1 MKNPYDIL
9 GISSSASI
17 DEIKSAYKKLSA
29 QIHTNFSPQEA
40 ESKMIEINEAYD
52 LIVLSRF
59 ENDSVNTDKSTT
71 NNNISSDFNLIKEK
85 INNKKFDDAEIQL
98 DNISSSK
105 RTAEW
110 YYLKG
115 VINHNRGW
123 FEEAKENFTIACQ
136 MDPANAEYQNAFN
149 AISASSS
156 SNGGFRSS
164 KRQSHSETSGTS
176 CCTLCNAL
184 ICADCCCDC
193 FCDDFIRCC

>member
-29 QIHTNFSPQEA
+29 QIHTDFSPPEA

-98 DNISSSK
+98 DK
-105 RTAEW
+105 FH
-110 YYLKG
+110 K
-115 VINHNRGW
+115 
-123 FEEAKENFTIACQ
+123 
-136 MDPANAEYQNAFN
+136 
-149 AISASSS
+149 
-156 SNGGFRSS
+156 
-164 KRQSHSETSGTS
+164 
-176 CCTLCNAL
+176 
-184 ICADCCCDC
+184 
-193 FCDDFIRCC
+193 